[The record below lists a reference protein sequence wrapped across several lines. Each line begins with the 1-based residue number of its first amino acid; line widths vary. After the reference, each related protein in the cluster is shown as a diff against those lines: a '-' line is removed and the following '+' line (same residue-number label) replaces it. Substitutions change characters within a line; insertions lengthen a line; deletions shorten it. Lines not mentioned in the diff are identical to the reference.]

1 MQRYASSICKNGENI
16 FILENKG
23 RVYWNVN
30 QLEKYYGTGF
40 DIDQNSDI
48 FYDNEWWVASTHLY
62 TLLVEGEFAK
72 DYYEMVYKT
81 EELNPSVGRD
91 KAIDGYVRWLY
102 EYEEPNYTDKDEG
115 AKTMDRTLYLDSNG
129 QEIDMN
135 EESVLCPNNELDNIN
150 HPSHYTT
157 GGMEV
162 IDILKAKLTPDEFKG
177 YCKGNVLKYLFRAEY
192 KGKEKEDYQKA
203 KWYLERLIEN
213 V

>member
-16 FILENKG
+16 WVLENNNKI
-23 RVYWNVN
+23 YWNAN

-48 FYDNEWWVASTHLY
+48 LYDNDWWVAPVHLY
-62 TLLVEGEFAK
+62 TLLVQGELEKDYEFVK
-72 DYYEMVYKT
+72 DYYEMIYKT

-91 KAIDGYVRWLY
+91 EAIDGYVRWLY
-102 EYEEPNYTDKDEG
+102 EYVTPN
-115 AKTMDRTLYLDSNG
+115 LYSSG
-129 QEIDMN
+129 QKVDMN

>member
-16 FILENKG
+16 FILEYKG

-40 DIDQNSDI
+40 DIDQKSDI
-48 FYDNEWWVASTHLY
+48 FYDDGWWVASKHLY
-62 TLLVEGEFAK
+62 ILIVQGRIEKYYEFAK
-72 DYYEMVYKT
+72 DYYEMIYKT
-81 EELNPSVGRD
+81 KELNPSVGRD
-91 KAIDGYVRWLY
+91 KDIDGYVRWLY
-102 EYEEPNYTDKDEG
+102 EYGEPN
-115 AKTMDRTLYLDSNG
+115 LDSSG
-129 QEIDMN
+129 Q
-135 EESVLCPNNELDNIN
+135 NELDNIN

-162 IDILKAKLTPDEFKG
+162 IDILKAKLAPDEFKG

-203 KWYLERLIEN
+203 KWYLERMIEN